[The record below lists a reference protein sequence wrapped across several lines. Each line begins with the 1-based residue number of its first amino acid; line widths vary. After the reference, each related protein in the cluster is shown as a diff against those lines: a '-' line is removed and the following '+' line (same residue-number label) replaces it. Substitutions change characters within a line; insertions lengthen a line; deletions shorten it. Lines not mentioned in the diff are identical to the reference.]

1 MSKPIKGLV
10 VEALKEQY
18 AQVDSVCV
26 VDLTGMDVKSTEQLR
41 SVLRDKSARMQ
52 VVRNSLA
59 RRAFVDG
66 PLAPLAQELEG
77 PCAFVSSTESIV
89 DVAKLLVE
97 FCKEHE
103 NLTLKQALLDG
114 EPQLL
119 TVAEMSKLRSWSEM
133 LGEVALVIVSP
144 ARSVA
149 GCVASPQSKI
159 AGCLK
164 AITEKAA

>member
-1 MSKPIKGLV
+1 MSKPIKGLIA
-10 VEALKEQY
+10 EALKEQY

-26 VDLTGMDVKSTEQLR
+26 VDLTGMSVNSTEQLR
-41 SVLRDKSARMQ
+41 SALREKSARLQ

-66 PLAPLAQELEG
+66 PLARLAQDLEG
-77 PCAFVSSTESIV
+77 PCAFVTSTESII

-97 FCKEHE
+97 SCKEHAS
-103 NLTLKQALLDG
+103 LSLKQAVLDG
-114 EPQLL
+114 DPQLL
-119 TVAEMSKLRSWSEM
+119 TVAEMSKLRSRSEM
-133 LGEVALVIVSP
+133 LGEVALVISSP
-144 ARSVA
+144 ARSLA
-149 GCVASPQSKI
+149 GCVGSPQSKI